1 MLYRVHLGFELTIL
15 VMIGTDYTDSCKS
28 NYHVIMTTTSPI
40 ERVLSLNIA
49 EILYNGHQTII
60 NQSIL

>member
-28 NYHVIMTTTSPI
+28 NYHVITTSPI